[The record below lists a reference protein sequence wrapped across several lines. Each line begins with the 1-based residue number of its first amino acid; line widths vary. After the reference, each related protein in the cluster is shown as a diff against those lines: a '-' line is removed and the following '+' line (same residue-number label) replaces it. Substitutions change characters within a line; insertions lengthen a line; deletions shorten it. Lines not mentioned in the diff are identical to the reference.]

1 MRLRVAIAVLALL
14 AVASVGSLQ
23 ASAGGGRV
31 FMAVLDGYQEAPA
44 TLSVPGTGTFR
55 ADLGVTGESLS
66 YRLSYS
72 DLTGP
77 ALFAHIHLGQPAIA
91 GGVIAFLCDST
102 ENALPGVPDCP
113 GAGGTVTGTILLDP
127 TAARNVAGNVEV
139 ALENLVMM
147 IDATGGVWHGGA
159 TRIGTEDGSVEI
171 AWDEGGRFELPPR

>member
-1 MRLRVAIAVLALL
+1 MRLRIVIAVLALL
-14 AVASVGSLQ
+14 VVASVGSVQ
-23 ASAGGGRV
+23 ASAGSSRV
-31 FMAVLDGYQEAPA
+31 FMSALDGYQEAPL

-55 ADLGVTGESLS
+55 ADLAATGESLS

-113 GAGGTVTGTILLDP
+113 GAGGTVTGTIEPDDVVGPAGQGIASGEFDELV
-127 TAARNVAGNVEV
+127 AALRA
-139 ALENLVMM
+139 
-147 IDATGGVWHGGA
+147 GA
-159 TRIGTEDGSVEI
+159 TYANVHTVLFQPGEI
-171 AWDEGGRFELPPR
+171 RGQIR

>member
-1 MRLRVAIAVLALL
+1 MRLRVATALIALL
-14 AVASVGSLQ
+14 VVASVGSLQ

-31 FMAVLDGYQEAPA
+31 FMAMLDGYQEAPL

-55 ADLGVTGESLS
+55 ADLAVTGESLS

-113 GAGGTVTGTILLDP
+113 GAGGTVTGTIEPDDVVGPAGQGIASGEFDELVAALRVGAAYANVH
-127 TAARNVAGNVEV
+127 TALFQPG
-139 ALENLVMM
+139 
-147 IDATGGVWHGGA
+147 
-159 TRIGTEDGSVEI
+159 EI
-171 AWDEGGRFELPPR
+171 RGQIR

>member
-1 MRLRVAIAVLALL
+1 MRLRVVIAVLALL
-14 AVASVGSLQ
+14 VVASVGSLQ

-31 FMAVLDGYQEAPA
+31 FMAMLDGYQEAPA

-55 ADLGVTGESLS
+55 ADLAVTGESLS

-102 ENALPGVPDCP
+102 ENAMPGVPDCP
-113 GAGGTVTGTILLDP
+113 GAGGTVTGTIEPDDVVGPAGQGIAPGEFDELV
-127 TAARNVAGNVEV
+127 AALRVGAAYANVHTVLFQPG
-139 ALENLVMM
+139 
-147 IDATGGVWHGGA
+147 
-159 TRIGTEDGSVEI
+159 EI
-171 AWDEGGRFELPPR
+171 RGQIR

>member
-1 MRLRVAIAVLALL
+1 MRLRIVIAVLALL
-14 AVASVGSLQ
+14 VVASVGSVQ
-23 ASAGGGRV
+23 ASAGSSRV
-31 FMAVLDGYQEAPA
+31 FMTTLDGYQEAPL

-55 ADLGVTGESLS
+55 ADLAVTGESLS

-113 GAGGTVTGTILLDP
+113 GAGGTVTGTIEPDDVIGPAGQGIASGEFDELV
-127 TAARNVAGNVEV
+127 AALRAGAAYANVHTVLFQPG
-139 ALENLVMM
+139 
-147 IDATGGVWHGGA
+147 
-159 TRIGTEDGSVEI
+159 EI
-171 AWDEGGRFELPPR
+171 RGQIR

>member
-1 MRLRVAIAVLALL
+1 MRLRVVIAVLALL
-14 AVASVGSLQ
+14 VVASVGSLQ

-31 FMAVLDGYQEAPA
+31 FMAMLDGYQEAPA

-55 ADLGVTGESLS
+55 ADLAVTGESLS

-113 GAGGTVTGTILLDP
+113 GAGGTVTGTIEPDDVVGPAGQGIASGEFDELV
-127 TAARNVAGNVEV
+127 AALRVGAAYANVHTVLFQPG
-139 ALENLVMM
+139 
-147 IDATGGVWHGGA
+147 
-159 TRIGTEDGSVEI
+159 EI
-171 AWDEGGRFELPPR
+171 RGQIR

>member
-1 MRLRVAIAVLALL
+1 MRLRIVIAVLALL
-14 AVASVGSLQ
+14 VVASVGSVQ
-23 ASAGGGRV
+23 ASAGSSRV
-31 FMAVLDGYQEAPA
+31 FMTTLDGYQEAPL

-55 ADLGVTGESLS
+55 ADLAVTAESLS

-113 GAGGTVTGTILLDP
+113 GAGGTVTGTIEPDDVIGPAGQGIASGEFDELV
-127 TAARNVAGNVEV
+127 AALQADAAYANVHTVVFQPG
-139 ALENLVMM
+139 
-147 IDATGGVWHGGA
+147 
-159 TRIGTEDGSVEI
+159 EI
-171 AWDEGGRFELPPR
+171 RGQIR

>member
-14 AVASVGSLQ
+14 VVASVGSLQ

-31 FMAVLDGYQEAPA
+31 FMAMLDGYQEAPA

-55 ADLGVTGESLS
+55 ADLAVTGESLS

-113 GAGGTVTGTILLDP
+113 GAGGTVTGTIEPDDVIGPAGQGIASGEFDELV
-127 TAARNVAGNVEV
+127 AALRAGAAYANVYTVLFQPG
-139 ALENLVMM
+139 
-147 IDATGGVWHGGA
+147 
-159 TRIGTEDGSVEI
+159 EI
-171 AWDEGGRFELPPR
+171 RGQIR

>member
-1 MRLRVAIAVLALL
+1 MRLRIVIAVLALL
-14 AVASVGSLQ
+14 VVASVGSVQ
-23 ASAGGGRV
+23 ASAGSSRV
-31 FMAVLDGYQEAPA
+31 FMSALDGYQEAPL

-55 ADLGVTGESLS
+55 ADLAATGESLS

-113 GAGGTVTGTILLDP
+113 GAGGTVTGTIEPDDVIGPAGQGIASGEFDELV
-127 TAARNVAGNVEV
+127 AALRA
-139 ALENLVMM
+139 
-147 IDATGGVWHGGA
+147 GA
-159 TRIGTEDGSVEI
+159 TYANVHTVLFQPGEI
-171 AWDEGGRFELPPR
+171 RGQIR